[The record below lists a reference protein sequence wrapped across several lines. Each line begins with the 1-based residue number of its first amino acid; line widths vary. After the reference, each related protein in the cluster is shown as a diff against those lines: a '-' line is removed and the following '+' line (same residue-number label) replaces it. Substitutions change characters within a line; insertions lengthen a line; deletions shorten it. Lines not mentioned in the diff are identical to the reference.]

1 MNTEGRKH
9 TPGPWRPGHLVNDD
23 HSCDCRHIFGNNDR
37 MGCVAEVMVGKDDD
51 QFKAEYPDR
60 DEAKANMHLIAAAPD
75 MLAALL
81 ATRALVSEAA
91 QTGFNYA
98 TGDWAERLYANQASL
113 SAAISRA
120 EGKAS

>member
-23 HSCDCRHIFGNNDR
+23 HSCDCRHIFGNDDR

-75 MLAALL
+75 MLAALQNAKGFL
-81 ATRALVSEAA
+81 DTPISRRRNAGDSFYSE
-91 QTGFNYA
+91 TVKSIN
-98 TGDWAERLYANQASL
+98 E
-113 SAAISRA
+113 AISRA